1 MITILKIY
9 KNVDTCVIS
18 TTAVCAF
25 PDLAIGAPY
34 GGEEGR
40 GVVYI
45 YVGSMDGIITEVSQ
59 VLQGKDMGYQ
69 LSTFGFSISGGHDL
83 DQNGYPGKID
93 LLMLFDVSSRLFY
106 CYGEVINDH
115 FQPKSCMYK

>member
-1 MITILKIY
+1 MITIVNIY
-9 KNVDTCVIS
+9 KSVDTCVIS

-25 PDLAIGAPY
+25 PDLAVGAPY

-83 DQNGYPGKID
+83 DQNGYSGKID
-93 LLMLFDVSSRLFY
+93 LLYVVWCLIK
-106 CYGEVINDH
+106 VISLLWWGH
-115 FQPKSCMYK
+115 QWSFPTKGLHV